1 MKGRRRDWGESSARG
16 DHSWHALRK
25 QTNQA
30 HGVKS
35 RTVQRRQVLLYLK
48 RAVVGI
54 VYIALIGG
62 LALWVG
68 AQLKED
74 GKAGALV
81 DSKPLAEI
89 RYKTNGVL
97 SEARLARII
106 HVPAGTRL
114 IDVDIYA
121 IKAKLES
128 YQQVASAVVQRELPD
143 TLRITLVEHQP
154 VMRMVIESGTGSKEL
169 RLVSR
174 TGEIFE
180 GLDQDASVIR
190 SLPYLGPF
198 LYPNGTYK
206 PLRGIET
213 VTDLLDTCRLNFPEE
228 YQTWKVVSL
237 KHYRG
242 EAGLPGEVIEL
253 LSKEGESTV
262 RLIFSANLDFR
273 LQLDRLRHIREV
285 ARGLRDSL
293 ERVDLSLNNAAA
305 VKFKSGRDKL
315 LGTSGNLP

>member
-1 MKGRRRDWGESSARG
+1 M
-16 DHSWHALRK
+16 
-25 QTNQA
+25 
-30 HGVKS
+30 
-35 RTVQRRQVLLYLK
+35 
-48 RAVVGI
+48 GI
-54 VYIALIGG
+54 VYLALIGA
-62 LALWVG
+62 LVLWVG

-74 GKAGALV
+74 VKAGALV
-81 DSKPLAEI
+81 DSEPLAEI
-89 RYKTNGVL
+89 RYNTNGVL
-97 SEARLARII
+97 SEARLAGII
-106 HVPAGTRL
+106 QVSAGTRL
-114 IDVDIYA
+114 IDVDIHA

-128 YQQVASAVVQRELPD
+128 HKQVASAVVQRELPD
-143 TLRITLVEHQP
+143 TLRIRLVEHQP
-154 VMRMVIESGTGSKEL
+154 VMRMVIESNTGSKEL

-190 SLPYLGPF
+190 ALPYLGPF
-198 LYPNGTYK
+198 VYPDGTYK

-213 VTDLLDTCRLNFPEE
+213 VTELLETCRSNYPEE

-237 KHYRG
+237 EHYRG

-253 LSKEGESTV
+253 LSKEGEASV

-293 ERVDLSLNNAAA
+293 ERVDLSLSNAAA

-315 LGTSGNLP
+315 L